1 MNESCDFVIIGS
13 GAGALCAAIVMAD
26 AGKKVVVLEKEPLL
40 GGTTATS
47 GGVMWIPNNR
57 YMSDA
62 GVPDSKNQAIEYL
75 NHAVGD
81 APDTPGTSPLRR
93 ETYVDQSVAALEFLE
108 SQGLEFRRV
117 PSWPDYYAV
126 PGQSEAGRTVVSEL
140 FNLKSLDDW
149 QDKLRPGFLPLA
161 GYLEEAME
169 LAYMTRTWAA
179 KGMLLKLI
187 GRTLGSRLTGKNYAT
202 AGQALQGAQLKAALN
217 AGADIRTEY
226 AVKELMF
233 DNGKVTGVIAEHK
246 GQPVHITAKL
256 GVLVASGGFS
266 KNQIM
271 LDQYIPGTKTEW
283 SGAASGDTGEM
294 IQEAVRVGA
303 TVAQMEQR
311 QGYPVTTPP
320 GKPLAYMQSDLAK
333 PHAILVDKS
342 GQRFMGEA
350 DSYMKLARGILE
362 RNETSSAIPSW
373 MIIDSQY
380 AKKYMLAG
388 GMLNKKRIK
397 QWLEA
402 GFLKTGAT
410 LAELA
415 SQCDIDGQQLQ
426 ASVEQFN
433 GFVTANKDEAFGRGD
448 EVYHNWLGD
457 KLNKPSATLGSIT
470 QAPFYA
476 VPIYP
481 GDVSTFGGIVTNE
494 HAQVLSKENQPIPG
508 LYATGVATASV
519 MAKSSPGAGGS
530 IGPSLTWGYV
540 AANHALKPQNSTSR
554 NGQVAVES
562 TVP

>member
-1 MNESCDFVIIGS
+1 MKESYDFVIIGS
-13 GAGALCAAIVMAD
+13 GAGALCAAIVMAN
-26 AGKKVVVLEKEPLL
+26 AGKTVVVLEKESLL

-57 YMSDA
+57 YMELDNVA
-62 GVPDSKNQAIEYL
+62 DSKSQAMEYL
-75 NHAVGD
+75 DHVVGD
-81 APDTPGTSPLRR
+81 AQDTPGTSPIRR

-117 PSWPDYYAV
+117 PSWPDYYPV

-140 FNLKSLDDW
+140 FNLKSLGEW
-149 QDKLRPGFLPLA
+149 QHKLRPGFLPLT

-169 LAYMTRTWAA
+169 LAYMNRTWAA
-179 KGMLLKLI
+179 KAMLLKLI
-187 GRTLGSRLTGKNYAT
+187 CRTVGSRLTGKHYAT
-202 AGQALQGAQLKAALN
+202 AGQALQAAQLKAALN
-217 AGADIRTEY
+217 AGADIKTEH
-226 AVKELMF
+226 AVKELKMR
-233 DNGKVTGVIAEHK
+233 NGKVTGVLVEHE
-246 GQPVHITAKL
+246 AKTIEFEASQ
-256 GVLVASGGFS
+256 GVLIGSGGFS
-266 KNQIM
+266 KNQAM
-271 LDQYIPGTKTEW
+271 LDQYIAGAKTEW
-283 SGAASGDTGEM
+283 SGAASGDTGEI
-294 IQEAVRVGA
+294 IQEAVRIGA
-303 TVAQMEQR
+303 TLAQMEQR

-333 PHAILVDKS
+333 PHAILVDQT
-342 GQRFMGEA
+342 GNRFMSEA

-362 RNETSSAIPSW
+362 RNHTGPAIPSW
-373 MIIDSQY
+373 MILDSQY

-388 GMLNKKRIK
+388 GMLNKKRIN
-397 QWLEA
+397 QWLGT

-410 LAELA
+410 LSELA
-415 SQCDIDGQQLQ
+415 SQCDIDAQQLQ

-448 EVYHNWLGD
+448 EFYHNWLGD
-457 KLNKPSATLGSIT
+457 KLNKPSATLGSIS

-494 HAQVLSKENQPIPG
+494 YAQVLTEENQPIPG

-540 AANHALKPQNSTSR
+540 AANHALHQYKH
-554 NGQVAVES
+554 
-562 TVP
+562 